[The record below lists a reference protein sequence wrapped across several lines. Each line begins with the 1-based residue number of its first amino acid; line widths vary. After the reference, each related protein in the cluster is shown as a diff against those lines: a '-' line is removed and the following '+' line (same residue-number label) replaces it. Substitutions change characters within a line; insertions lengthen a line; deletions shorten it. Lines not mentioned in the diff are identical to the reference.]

1 MRRVK
6 RKIRN
11 KRKIST
17 GKKIALGIS
26 IFFLAIFLTAGG
38 YYLHIYKSIYVSD
51 HKNPYGKDMDFS
63 DLDIAEPL
71 YEEQEGITN
80 ILLIGIDAREAEE
93 ASRSDSM
100 IILTIDSNNEKVKL
114 TSIMRDSYVDIPK
127 YRRRKI
133 NAAFSLGG
141 PQLLMKTIE
150 ANFRI
155 RLDKYIVVDFHGF
168 ENIIDAVGGIEVD
181 VEEHERRE
189 LNKFIGETREVKS
202 PPLTRTGYQKLDGQ
216 QALAYSRIRKSDSDY
231 RRTERQREVLGILA
245 NKLLKTS
252 VVNYPK
258 VMNSILDCV
267 TTNIKPSM
275 LLNYAYTVSKFK
287 NMKIEQLQMPMTE
300 LSWGGMYKG
309 EWVLLLDTEQN
320 AAVMNDFIFIDK
332 EPNVDELDLEACN
345 AVIEKLLGRSLASE
359 NKTKK
364 PINNEV
370 ITSTVDKEKETS
382 NQGQDNPNLPS
393 DSKKTEEEKLDK
405 EDPVTEGDSTGP
417 DEKEE
422 EENTEG
428 KEGEG
433 DKTNPAGDKADEAND
448 GKEELDDKIV
458 DKHPKGK

>member
-370 ITSTVDKEKETS
+370 ITSPVDKDKTS
-382 NQGQDNPNLPS
+382 LN
-393 DSKKTEEEKLDK
+393 TEEEDPVTEGDDTGE

-448 GKEELDDKIV
+448 GKEELDDKNS
-458 DKHPKGK
+458 G

>member
-370 ITSTVDKEKETS
+370 ITSPVDKEKETS
-382 NQGQDNPNLPS
+382 NQGQDKS
-393 DSKKTEEEKLDK
+393 EEEKPGK
-405 EDPVTEGDSTGP
+405 EDPVTEGDDTVIN
-417 DEKEE
+417 EKEE
-422 EENTEG
+422 DTVEVKEE
-428 KEGEG
+428 EG

-448 GKEELDDKIV
+448 GKEELDDKNS
-458 DKHPKGK
+458 G